1 MSIEPVVLIASTPP
15 AQHVGTGQ
23 PAHPAAYIAGQK
35 RAISS
40 FIGSL
45 VTLFKL
51 RVVALLLF
59 AALAGAIL
67 AVGGQPVLG
76 DVILL
81 LVAGGM
87 SAAGASALN
96 QYLERERDSLMQRT
110 RRRPLAAGLIG
121 RPWWVLAAGLA
132 LVGLAT
138 IGTFSFNPPL
148 AVFLMLGAV
157 IYVGVYTL
165 WLKPR
170 TLLNIVIGGLAGS
183 CAVLSGGAA
192 VGHWAAPGVLLL
204 GLLIFAWT
212 PTHFWSLALAYRTDY
227 KRAGVPM
234 LPVQTSPRRAAAW
247 MLLHTL
253 LTGLVALT
261 LAAQPT
267 LGILYLTTSLLATLW
282 LWWLSIRL
290 LIRPIHHQAMALFIT
305 SNIYLGLLLLAICVD
320 ILFVGP
326 LT

>member
-1 MSIEPVVLIASTPP
+1 
-15 AQHVGTGQ
+15 
-23 PAHPAAYIAGQK
+23 
-35 RAISS
+35 
-40 FIGSL
+40 
-45 VTLFKL
+45 
-51 RVVALLLF
+51 
-59 AALAGAIL
+59 
-67 AVGGQPVLG
+67 
-76 DVILL
+76 
-81 LVAGGM
+81 M

-121 RPWWVLAAGLA
+121 RSWWVLVAGLA

-138 IGTFSFNPPL
+138 IGAFSFNPPL

-170 TLLNIVIGGLAGS
+170 TLLNIVIGGVAGS

-204 GLLIFAWT
+204 AILVFTWT

-227 KRAGVPM
+227 KRAGLPM

-267 LGILYLTTSLLATLW
+267 LGILYLATSLLSTLW

-290 LIRPIHHQAMALFIT
+290 LIRPIRRQAIALFIT
-305 SNIYLGLLLLAICVD
+305 SNIYLGLLLLAIWVD

-326 LT
+326 LLGVVQKQLSSLFVL